1 MHQEITPNQQRVVD
15 KNIPIISKGLADIEN
30 DPAPLVVEKRNQGD
44 DAALNELNQ
53 KAGDLEEQKQKEET
67 EPTEKE
73 LTFWSGFIDS
83 LSMIFF
89 VEFGDRVSFI
99 AYHRLS

>member
-1 MHQEITPNQQRVVD
+1 MHQEIIPNQQRVVD
-15 KNIPIISKGLADIEN
+15 KNIPITSKGLADIEN
-30 DPAPLVVEKRNQGD
+30 DPAPLVVEKGNKGD

-53 KAGDLEEQKQKEET
+53 KAGDLEEEQKQKEET

-99 AYHRLS
+99 AYP